1 MIADLIAVLFVV
13 LVLPLA
19 IVMHYVTKWKAT
31 KGLSAEDEKMLQE
44 LWEHAQEM
52 QSRVNALET
61 ILDSEVPEWRK
72 RV

>member
-1 MIADLIAVLFVV
+1 MAEVIAVLFVV

-31 KGLSAEDEKMLQE
+31 KGLSTEDEKMLGE
-44 LWEHAQEM
+44 LWEDAQRM
-52 QSRVNALET
+52 QSRIIALET

>member
-1 MIADLIAVLFVV
+1 MGEILGVLFVV

-31 KGLSAEDEKMLQE
+31 RGLSAEDEKMLE
-44 LWEHAQEM
+44 ALWKDANEM
-52 QSRVNALET
+52 NSRLNALET
-61 ILDSEVPEWRK
+61 ILDEEAPDWRK

>member
-1 MIADLIAVLFVV
+1 MAEVIAVLFVV

-31 KGLSAEDEKMLQE
+31 KGLSTEDEKMLGE
-44 LWEHAQEM
+44 LWEDAQRM
-52 QSRVNALET
+52 QSRIIALET
-61 ILDSEVPEWRK
+61 IRDSEVPEWRK

>member
-1 MIADLIAVLFVV
+1 MSEVIAILFVV

-19 IVMHYVTKWKAT
+19 IIMHYVTKWKAT
-31 KGLSAEDEKMLQE
+31 KGLSAEDEKMLEQ
-44 LWEHAQEM
+44 LWENAQQM
-52 QSRVNALET
+52 QSRINALET

>member
-1 MIADLIAVLFVV
+1 MTEVIAILFVV

-19 IVMHYVTKWKAT
+19 IIMHYVTKWKAT
-31 KGLSAEDEKMLQE
+31 KGLSAEDEKMLEE
-44 LWEHAQEM
+44 LWENAQQM
-52 QSRVNALET
+52 HSRINALET